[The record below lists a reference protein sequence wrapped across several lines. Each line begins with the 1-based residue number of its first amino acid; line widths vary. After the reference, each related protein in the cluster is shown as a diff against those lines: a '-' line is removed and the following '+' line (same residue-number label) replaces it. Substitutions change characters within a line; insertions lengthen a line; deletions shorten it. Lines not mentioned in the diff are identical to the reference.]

1 MIAPNQTP
9 PLVSASL
16 IRDEPGVDEVG
27 CQRHQLD
34 ELDVN
39 FWKAHLSGA
48 PALLE
53 LPSDRARPAA
63 QSYAGGSVGVALPPE
78 LTVGLRGL
86 SQRYGVTL
94 FMTLLAGWSALLCR
108 LSGQSDLV
116 IGTPVANRPRS
127 ELESL
132 IGFFVNTL
140 ALRVRLEDDPSVA
153 GLLAQIKASMLAA
166 YAHQDI
172 PFAQVVEALQPPRS
186 LSYNPIFQVML
197 AFDNAPGERALSLP
211 GLKVSEFEQTQN
223 TAQFDLTLSLRDA
236 GERIEG
242 SLVYATDLFDRSSI
256 ERMSAHLLSL
266 LEAMVADDQQRI
278 SELNLLSPTERQQL
292 LVGFNDTHRPYP
304 SEQCIHELF
313 EEQVARTPDAVAV
326 VFEERQLSYGELNA
340 HANRLAHHLIAL
352 GIRPDDRVAICM
364 ERSLEMVVGLL
375 GIMKA
380 GGAYVPLDPS
390 YPAQRLAYMLEDSA
404 PVALLTQAAV
414 RGGLPA
420 LEVPVVVLDLQD
432 PASMMAREPKHNPD
446 ASALGLTSSNL
457 AYVIYTSGSTGLPK
471 GVMVEQRS
479 VVNFLS
485 AMARAPGLSVHDVLL
500 AVTTLS
506 FDIAGLELYLPL
518 ISGARLV
525 LASRESVVDAEAL
538 SQLINQHA
546 VTIMQATPATWRLL
560 LSYGWQGRADL
571 RVLCGG
577 EALPT
582 ELSARLAAQVG
593 TLWNLYGPTETTIWS
608 TMARINGLHTTAIA
622 SIGRPIANT
631 QIYILDPRGQ
641 PVPIGVR
648 GEIHIGGVGV
658 ARGYLNRAELSAQR
672 FVPDEFSP
680 EQTARMY
687 QTGDLGRWLPDGNIE
702 YLGRND
708 FQVKI
713 RGFRI
718 ELGEIEARLTAC
730 DGVRQAVVVAREDS
744 SGDKRLVAYLTVQQ
758 GVELSAA
765 QLRSQL
771 SMVLPEYMVPSG
783 FVTLQ
788 TLPLTA
794 NGKLDRKALPAP
806 DHSSVVSAEYQAPVG
821 EVETAIARIW
831 QTVLGLPRIGRHDN
845 FFELGGYSLLVLKA
859 MAAIKAEF
867 GRPIVMAWAFQAPT
881 PAQLAALVS
890 HDRTNFAW
898 KHLVALNE
906 GGSRRPL
913 FCLNGFDGDVHD
925 YLHIARFLD
934 PSVPVYGLQVA
945 SAAEDANI
953 HELLDTRMEAY
964 EQEIRSVQPRGP
976 YRLCGFSFG
985 GSEAFDLA
993 RLLEDAGE
1001 EVVLILLDAYRPSRW
1016 LAVLSWFPR
1025 MASMVQAHAV
1035 ISTAKRKLQNLLT
1048 YDVHRWRTGEDKDLR
1063 HALFRRARNRKYK
1076 PFSGQVILFQ
1086 SQGFEEWAFQLQ
1098 LDGHNGW
1105 KKYVTGPFKLIPVQ
1119 AGHSALMKEPTV
1131 KSVVGHLNAIL
1142 CD

>member
-1 MIAPNQTP
+1 MTGAQLVVARPEAHRDSAYLKKVIQAQAITIIHFVP
-9 PLVSASL
+9 PMLQVFLDALEASKASSL
-16 IRDEPGVDEVG
+16 
-27 CQRHQLD
+27 RH
-34 ELDVN
+34 VMC
-39 FWKAHLSGA
+39 SGQ
-48 PALLE
+48 E
-53 LPSDRARPAA
+53 LPA
-63 QSYAGGSVGVALPPE
+63 
-78 LTVGLRGL
+78 
-86 SQRYGVTL
+86 
-94 FMTLLAGWSALLCR
+94 
-108 LSGQSDLV
+108 
-116 IGTPVANRPRS
+116 
-127 ELESL
+127 
-132 IGFFVNTL
+132 
-140 ALRVRLEDDPSVA
+140 
-153 GLLAQIKASMLAA
+153 
-166 YAHQDI
+166 
-172 PFAQVVEALQPPRS
+172 
-186 LSYNPIFQVML
+186 
-197 AFDNAPGERALSLP
+197 
-211 GLKVSEFEQTQN
+211 
-223 TAQFDLTLSLRDA
+223 
-236 GERIEG
+236 
-242 SLVYATDLFDRSSI
+242 
-256 ERMSAHLLSL
+256 
-266 LEAMVADDQQRI
+266 
-278 SELNLLSPTERQQL
+278 
-292 LVGFNDTHRPYP
+292 
-304 SEQCIHELF
+304 
-313 EEQVARTPDAVAV
+313 
-326 VFEERQLSYGELNA
+326 
-340 HANRLAHHLIAL
+340 RLAH
-352 GIRPDDRVAICM
+352 RFFEV
-364 ERSLEMVVGLL
+364 
-375 GIMKA
+375 
-380 GGAYVPLDPS
+380 
-390 YPAQRLAYMLEDSA
+390 
-404 PVALLTQAAV
+404 
-414 RGGLPA
+414 LP
-420 LEVPVVVLDLQD
+420 
-432 PASMMAREPKHNPD
+432 N
-446 ASALGLTSSNL
+446 
-457 AYVIYTSGSTGLPK
+457 
-471 GVMVEQRS
+471 VE
-479 VVNFLS
+479 L
-485 AMARAPGLSVHDVLL
+485 H
-500 AVTTLS
+500 
-506 FDIAGLELYLPL
+506 
-518 ISGARLV
+518 
-525 LASRESVVDAEAL
+525 
-538 SQLINQHA
+538 
-546 VTIMQATPATWRLL
+546 
-560 LSYGWQGRADL
+560 
-571 RVLCGG
+571 
-577 EALPT
+577 
-582 ELSARLAAQVG
+582 
-593 TLWNLYGPTETTIWS
+593 NLYGPTEAAVDVTRYS
-608 TMARINGLHTTAIA
+608 CFPGDPSQRVP
-622 SIGRPIANT
+622 IGRPIANT
-631 QIYILDPRGQ
+631 QIYILDPHGR
-641 PVPIGVR
+641 PVPIGVV
-648 GEIHIGGVGV
+648 GEIHIGGTGV
-658 ARGYLNRAELSAQR
+658 ARGYLNRPELTAER
-672 FVPDEFSP
+672 FVADPFSKALD
-680 EQTARMY
+680 ARMY
-687 QTGDLGRWLPDGNIE
+687 KTGDLGRWLPDGNIE

-708 FQVKI
+708 FQVKV
-713 RGFRI
+713 RGFRV
-718 ELGEIEARLTAC
+718 ELGEIEARLMAC
-730 DGVRQAVVVAREDS
+730 RGVREAVVLAREDS
-744 SGDKRLVAYLTVQQ
+744 SGDKRLVAYLTAQQ

-771 SMVLPEYMVPSG
+771 STVLPEYMVPSG

-890 HDRTNFAW
+890 HGRTNFAW